1 MKAEELMIGN
11 IILSGK
17 HQLVGYVKSIFGD
30 DVLLEDKL
38 TGEEWQPELKDCAGI
53 PLTEEWLVKFGFTR
67 HCRVKVLNAYEY
79 TLRIDETNLDI
90 EVQQG
95 YQGDN
100 NRFRV
105 NLSVDGEEY
114 AEEPQSINNAWLN
127 HIRYVHQLQNLYFA
141 LTGEELKLTASQSN
155 QIE

>member
-17 HQLVGYVKSIFGD
+17 HQLVGYVKSIFGN

-53 PLTEEWLVKFGFTR
+53 PLTEEWLLKMGFT
-67 HCRVKVLNAYEY
+67 KENDND
-79 TLRIDETNLDI
+79 LRIRDFRIRGSVNDWLYYQVDYHLWTNDH
-90 EVQQG
+90 
-95 YQGDN
+95 YCFDN
-100 NRFRV
+100 EK
-105 NLSVDGEEY
+105 SSE
-114 AEEPQSINNAWLN
+114 SISGRINF
-127 HIRYVHQLQNLYFA
+127 VHQLQNLYFA
-141 LTGEELKLTASQSN
+141 LTGEELKITASQSN